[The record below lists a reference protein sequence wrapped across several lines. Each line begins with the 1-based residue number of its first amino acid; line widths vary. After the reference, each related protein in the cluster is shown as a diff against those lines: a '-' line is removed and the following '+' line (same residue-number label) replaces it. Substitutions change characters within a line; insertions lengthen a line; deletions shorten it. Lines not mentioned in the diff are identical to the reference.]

1 MQESID
7 NSVLIVEDDA
17 RLQSVLARGLRRLG
31 FEVHTAGSLAG
42 ARDALSTI
50 QISAIVVDLGLPDGS
65 GWDLVRWTRSV
76 AGIHP
81 RTIVVTTAIRPALR
95 PGRRAGRDTR
105 QTVRH
110 RRSPSSPAFQ
120 WLINIRR
127 DPRGDIFGDWLC
139 RPNMFLGIMA
149 LLLYLVLISRYGI
162 LSRSAIG
169 RPGGTEP
176 PGDGAGQR
184 VETIV
189 RRPACRTE
197 YRASV
202 RIH

>member
-81 RTIVVTTAIRPALR
+81 RTIVVTA
-95 PGRRAGRDTR
+95 DY
-105 QTVRH
+105 
-110 RRSPSSPAFQ
+110 SPAPPAPDVVPDA
-120 WLINIRR
+120 I
-127 DPRGDIFGDWLC
+127 
-139 RPNMFLGIMA
+139 LGKPF
-149 LLLYLVLISRYGI
+149 
-162 LSRSAIG
+162 AIG
-169 RPGGTEP
+169 DLAHHLQHSNGSSTSGEI
-176 PGDGAGQR
+176 R
-184 VETIV
+184 VKG
-189 RRPACRTE
+189 RLR
-197 YRASV
+197 
-202 RIH
+202 